1 MELRLPEF
9 AEPVLAALPRP
20 ALRWLET
27 HASPF
32 GWRSQEQGSAGRPR
46 VALVKSEITG
56 HIFSR
61 PGLASDL
68 PSLVLSTWKMTG
80 PTALFTQW
88 NAEFLLVRLS
98 PDAECQHWRES
109 FAHDPDPGASAR
121 SYDKNRTETPP
132 GVPSEVLPQGASAVP
147 AESVDWS
154 RYDAVFSHDLAVPE
168 RIVRNHPRVFWSY
181 WIGETGT
188 PTFKRSYRQPLAGYH
203 CFLNGGSRRWRVRP
217 GLRPHALEF
226 PYIFQHPRDREHLGA
241 ESIENRRGI
250 FLEKQTS
257 DLLPDEVRREL
268 ERLQPV
274 LGSSPLASE
283 RLRRLHT
290 SRYYIQMGGQTV
302 WGNGMQEAVMAG
314 CLALV
319 SPATMPNN
327 LSLLLPDT
335 SPRSW
340 SSLVA
345 MVRRLEGEEGLRE
358 KLRQRQESLA
368 GWLLFHRPARDW
380 LGVWRRFRARGL

>member
-1 MELRLPEF
+1 MEWRLPKF
-9 AEPVLAALPRP
+9 VEPALAALPRP

-27 HASPF
+27 HATPL
-32 GWRSQEQGSAGRPR
+32 GWERKEGSGTGRPR

-56 HIFSR
+56 HIYSR
-61 PGLASDL
+61 PGRASDL
-68 PSLVLSTWKMTG
+68 RALVLSTWKMTG
-80 PTALFTQW
+80 PTALFTAWQ
-88 NAEFLLVRLS
+88 ADFLIVRLS

-109 FAHDPDPGASAR
+109 FADDPDPQASAR
-121 SYDKNRTETPP
+121 SYDKNRTEKPP
-132 GVPSEVLPQGASAVP
+132 GLPAEAVPQGASAVS

-154 RYDAVFSHDLAVPE
+154 RYDAVFSHDLALPE
-168 RIVRNHPRVFWSY
+168 RIVRGHPRVFWSY

-188 PTFKRSYRQPLAGYH
+188 PAFKRSYRQPLAGYH

-217 GLRPHALEF
+217 SLRPHVVEF
-226 PYIFQHPRDREHLGA
+226 PYIFQHPRDRELLGA
-241 ESIENRRGI
+241 EPIANRRGI

-257 DLLPDEVRREL
+257 HLLPDGVRREL
-268 ERLQPV
+268 ESLQPV
-274 LGSSPLASE
+274 LGSNPLASE
-283 RLRRLHT
+283 RLSRLHT

-327 LSLLLPDT
+327 LSLLLPET

-340 SSLVA
+340 SSLVE
-345 MVRRLEGEEGLRE
+345 MVRKLEGEDEHRE

-380 LGVWRRFRARGL
+380 LGAWRRFRARCP